1 MKKTLMA
8 FIGLALSVWAP
19 ALLAQ
24 DDKKPDRFTYATYFY
39 CNNGMEDA
47 ADDYVERNAAVYDK
61 LVDDGKML
69 AWGWMSHHTGG
80 KWRRIQWHQGAT
92 LAGVFAA
99 SDAMGAAVEEKFGK
113 EDAAGKAFGAACPE
127 HDDYVWQ
134 VTDGMSGVD
143 RGTVGFS
150 VYHKCDIA
158 REERADE
165 IVAKHVAPALNKM
178 VEDGKLT
185 SWGWQS
191 HVIGGGIRKLQTMS
205 AKDLPTLLA
214 ARTAS
219 IEAIYGEDDKVG
231 EEFVDICGP
240 HADYVWNMVHEKIG
254 KN

>member
-1 MKKTLMA
+1 MKKILTA
-8 FIGLALSVWAP
+8 VIGLALSVWAP

-24 DDKKPDRFTYATYFY
+24 EEEKPERFTYATYFY
-39 CNNGMEDA
+39 CNNGMEADA
-47 ADDYVERNAAVYDK
+47 DAYAKRNAEVYDQM
-61 LVDDGKML
+61 VEDGEML

-80 KWRRIQWHQGAT
+80 QWRRIQWHQGAS
-92 LAGVFAA
+92 LEAVVAA
-99 SDAMGAAVEEKFGK
+99 TDAMGAAVEEKFGE
-113 EDAAGKAFGAACPE
+113 EDAAGEAFSAACPH

-134 VTDGMSGVD
+134 VTNGTSGVE
-143 RGTVGFS
+143 RGKVGFS
-150 VYHKCDIA
+150 VYHKCDIT

-165 IVAKHVAPALNKM
+165 IVAEHVAPALNKM
-178 VEDGKLT
+178 VEEGKLS

-191 HVIGGGIRKLQTMS
+191 HVIGGGVRKLQTMS

-219 IEAIYGEDDKVG
+219 IEAIYGEDDKAG

-240 HADYVWNMVHEKIG
+240 HVDYIWNMVHEKIG

>member
-1 MKKTLMA
+1 MKRIMMA
-8 FIGLALSVWAP
+8 VIGLVLSVWAP
-19 ALLAQ
+19 VLLAQ
-24 DDKKPDRFTYATYFY
+24 DDEEPQRFTYATYFY
-39 CNNGMEDA
+39 CNNGMEAA
-47 ADDYVERNAAVYDK
+47 ADEFVKRNAEVYDQM
-61 LVDDGKML
+61 VEDGEML

-80 KWRRIQWHQGAT
+80 KWRRIQWHQNDS
-92 LAGVFAA
+92 LAGVVAA
-99 SDAMGAAVEEKFGK
+99 TDAMGAAVAEKFG
-113 EDAAGKAFGAACPE
+113 EDDAAGDAFAAACPQ

-150 VYHKCDIA
+150 VYHKCDIG

-178 VEDGKLT
+178 VEEGKLT

-191 HVIGGGIRKLQTMS
+191 HVVGGGIRKLQTMS

-219 IEAIYGEDDKVG
+219 IAAIYGEEDKVG

-240 HADYVWNMVHEKIG
+240 HADYIWNMVHEKIG
-254 KN
+254 DN